1 MVLPMKSILLTLIV
15 IPGIAFGQSDK
26 NYSIQFLGEKRPG
39 AIPVKFAP
47 GLVSLS
53 GRSEFGSIFSRDG
66 KEFYYAV
73 DTAGR
78 AEIRFMRINKN
89 SWTKPERLIFDE
101 RFSFNDPMLSPD
113 ETKLFFISDRP
124 LTATGEKKDYD
135 IWYAERTAHGWS
147 KPINAG
153 AAINSDKNEYYVS
166 FSKDGALYYS
176 SNRDIKNEW
185 NYNILYASLTG
196 QKKFQHAIPLN
207 DSVNTPYYE
216 ADVFIAGDKSYLIFC
231 GDRPDGLGRGDLYIS
246 FRKADGTWTKA
257 KNMGNTINTTG
268 HELCPFVTADGNY
281 LFYTSNQDIYWVD
294 AKVID
299 KLR

>member
-1 MVLPMKSILLTLIV
+1 MKSILLTFIIIL
-15 IPGIAFGQSDK
+15 PGIAFGQSAK
-26 NYSIQFLGEKRPG
+26 NNSNQFLGEKRPG
-39 AIPVKFAP
+39 TTPVKFAP
-47 GLVSLS
+47 GRVSVS

-78 AEIRFMRINKN
+78 AEIRFMRMSTNG
-89 SWTKPERLIFDE
+89 WTKPQRLIFDNQ
-101 RFSFNDPMLSPD
+101 FSFNDPMLFPD
-113 ETKLFFISDRP
+113 ETKLFFISDKP
-124 LTATGEKKDYD
+124 LAATGEKKDYD
-135 IWYAERTAHGWS
+135 IWYAERTPTGWS

-153 AAINSDKNEYYVS
+153 TAINSDKNEYYIS

-185 NYNILYASLTG
+185 NYNILYAPLTG
-196 QKKFQHAIPLN
+196 QKKFQNAISVS
-207 DSVNTPYYE
+207 DSVNTQYYE

-246 FRKADGTWTKA
+246 FKKADGTWTKS
-257 KNMGNTINTTG
+257 KNMGEPINTTG
-268 HELCPFVTADGNY
+268 HELCPFVTADGKY

>member
-1 MVLPMKSILLTLIV
+1 MKSILLTFIIIL
-15 IPGIAFGQSDK
+15 PGIAFGQSSTS
-26 NYSIQFLGEKRPG
+26 NSIQFLGEKRPG
-39 AIPVKFAP
+39 TTPVKFAP
-47 GLVSLS
+47 GRVSVP
-53 GRSEFGSIFSRDG
+53 GRSEFGSIFSRNG

-78 AEIRFMRINKN
+78 AEIRFMQMGTNG
-89 SWTKPERLIFDE
+89 WTKPKRLIFDNQ
-101 RFSFNDPMLSPD
+101 FSFNDPMLSPD

-135 IWYAERTAHGWS
+135 IWYAERTSTGWS

-153 AAINSDKNEYYVS
+153 TAINSDKNEYYIS

-176 SNRDIKNEW
+176 SNRNLKNEW
-185 NYNILYASLTG
+185 NYNIRYAPISG
-196 QKKFQHAIPLN
+196 QKKFQNAIPVS
-207 DSVNTPYYE
+207 DSVNTQYYE

-231 GDRPDGLGRGDLYIS
+231 GDRPEGLGRGDLYIS
-246 FRKADGTWTKA
+246 FKKADGSWTKA
-257 KNMGNTINTTG
+257 KNMGKTINTTG
-268 HELCPFVTADGNY
+268 HELCPFVTADGKY

-294 AKVID
+294 AKVIN